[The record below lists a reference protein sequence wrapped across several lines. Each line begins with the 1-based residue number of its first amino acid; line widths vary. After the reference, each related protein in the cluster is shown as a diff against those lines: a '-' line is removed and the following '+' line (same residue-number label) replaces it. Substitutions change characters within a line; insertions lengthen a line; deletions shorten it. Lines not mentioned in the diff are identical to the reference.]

1 MDLGL
6 KGRKAFVTGASRG
19 IGQAIAEALA
29 AEGVSLALFGRDR
42 KRCEALAR
50 KLGKAH
56 PEIEAFDIALDL
68 LKPATI
74 RASVTRAIK
83 KLGGLD
89 ILVNCAGGA
98 PRGHLEDIPDKKW
111 DEGFTIKPIGLMR
124 MTRECLPYLRK
135 SKQGRIIN
143 IAGTRGREPA
153 PLSMMSGPINLGTL
167 SATKAL
173 ANALGPDG
181 ITVNAVNPGTTD
193 TGRFTE
199 LVNMTAKDRKI
210 SKAEATK
217 MLLREVPMGC
227 VIMPEDIADVTV
239 FLASARAGKLTGV
252 AINVDGGRT
261 RSI

>member
-6 KGRKAFVTGASRG
+6 QGRKAFVTGASRG

-29 AEGVSLALFGRDR
+29 AEGVSLALFGRDK

-50 KLGKAH
+50 KLKKAH
-56 PEIEAFDIALDL
+56 PEIEAHFFALDL
-68 LKPATI
+68 LKPGTI
-74 RASVTRAIK
+74 KASVTRAAK

-98 PRGHLEDIPDKKW
+98 PRGHLADIPDKKW

-124 MTRECLPYLRK
+124 VTRECLPYLRK
-135 SKQGRIIN
+135 STQGRVIN

-199 LVNMTAKDRKI
+199 LVNMTAKDRKM
-210 SKAEATK
+210 SKADATK

-227 VIMPEDIADVTV
+227 VIMPEHIADVTV
-239 FLASARAGKLTGV
+239 FLASSRASKLTGV
-252 AINVDGGRT
+252 ANVDGGRT